1 MHISTPGSFLLL
13 IMLLSIGSPLIKN
26 RTVRICMGV
35 MLAIVIVAGIFGFF
49 G

>member
-1 MHISTPGSFLLL
+1 MHISGASLLLLL

-35 MLAIVIVAGIFGFF
+35 MLAIVIVAGLFGFF

>member
-1 MHISTPGSFLLL
+1 MHLTSSSFLLL
-13 IMLLSIGSPLIKN
+13 IMLLAIGPPLVKN

-35 MLAIVIVAGIFGFF
+35 MLAIVIVAGLFGFF